1 MAGRPPR
8 ALLVFAASAAFL
20 HGRAARTQALPPSA
34 PGVRAALEVTVLDL
48 DVVAT
53 KDGRFVKDLMKG
65 DFTVK
70 VDGKQAPIDYFTKVE
85 AGQLV
90 GPDLAGASPDL
101 ILDTYRAST
110 GDRYLA
116 RQFVLFFDD
125 EHMLPEDLPR
135 AVEGARDLVTRL
147 APSDQAAVFCYNRGT
162 TRVLTPFTS
171 SKEAL
176 LDGLI
181 RLAKLPPN
189 GLRWEQDFEQSRRD
203 ALSARTQGG
212 RASAVRNWAQQAFS
226 REKAMLEDV
235 RRALSALA
243 ARSGK
248 RIFLYVSSGF
258 EMRPGQSFAQALYAG
273 ALSGRLLQ
281 QFDYTVAPDFGKT
294 VREANAAGITIYAVD
309 ARGLVP
315 DIDAADSAVIPVNR
329 FFTDANRR
337 EGMAGFAGE
346 TGGQI
351 YENRNTFKGAVDQ
364 VVREASSFYS
374 IGVTLSS
381 LPTKDEHRIEV
392 TTSRPGVALRTR
404 RTFVAKPPAQ
414 AVLDRTEMALVTP
427 DVQGDFPVELL
438 IGPAKPAGSG
448 RRVSPFEVRIPV
460 TALTFRADGERRVAE
475 IDFSFAAAEDNGDR
489 STPVVQR
496 KRISIDAAAWDPGKT
511 PFAILTGE
519 AKSRTGNQR
528 FVATVRDVATNR
540 IGIGSAS
547 VRIE

>member
-1 MAGRPPR
+1 MPGRFSRLFPVLLVSTALAAGRDARPQTPPP
-8 ALLVFAASAAFL
+8 A
-20 HGRAARTQALPPSA
+20 A
-34 PGVRAALEVTVLDL
+34 PGVRAAVEVTVLDL

-53 KDGRFVKDLMKG
+53 KDGRFVNDLTKD

-70 VDGKQAPIDYFTKVE
+70 VDGKLVPIDYFTKVE
-85 AGQLV
+85 SGQLI
-90 GPDLAGASPDL
+90 GPDLQNASPDL
-101 ILDTYRAST
+101 ILDSYKAST

-125 EHMLPEDLPR
+125 EHMLPDDVPR

-147 APSDQAAVFCYNRGT
+147 APSDQAAVYCYNRGT

-176 LDGLI
+176 LDGLA
-181 RLAKLPPN
+181 RLAKVPPN
-189 GLRWEQDFEQSRRD
+189 GLKWEQDFQQYRRD
-203 ALSARTQGG
+203 AVSARTQGG
-212 RASAVRNWAQQAFS
+212 RASAVHNWSQESFG

-258 EMRPGQSFAQALYAG
+258 EMRPGQSFAQAVPV
-273 ALSGRLLQ
+273 GRLQ
-281 QFDYTVAPDFGKT
+281 QFDYTVTPDFGKT

-309 ARGLVP
+309 ARGLTL
-315 DIDAADSAVIPVNR
+315 DLDAADSAVIPVNR

-351 YENRNTFKGAVDQ
+351 YENRNSFKGAVDQ
-364 VVREASSFYS
+364 IAREAGSFYS

-381 LPTKDEHRIEV
+381 LPKKDEHRIDV
-392 TTSRPGVALRTR
+392 TARRPGVTVRTR
-404 RTFVAKPPAQ
+404 RTFVPKPPGQ
-414 AVLDRTEMALVTP
+414 ALLDRTEMALLTP
-427 DVQGDFPVELL
+427 DVQGEFPVELS

-460 TALTFRADGERRVAE
+460 TALAFRDDGGTRKAE

-496 KRISIDAAAWDPGKT
+496 RLISIDAAAWNPEKV
-511 PFAILTGE
+511 PFYVFTGE

-540 IGIGSAS
+540 IGIGSAN

>member
-1 MAGRPPR
+1 MPGRPPR
-8 ALLVFAASAAFL
+8 VFFALLVSAAL
-20 HGRAARTQALPPSA
+20 VGGRDARPQTPPPAA
-34 PGVRAALEVTVLDL
+34 PGVRAAVEVTVLDL

-53 KDGRFVKDLMKG
+53 KDGRFVDDLAKD

-70 VDGKQAPIDYFTKVE
+70 VDGKPAPIDYFTKVA

-101 ILDTYRAST
+101 ILESYKAST

-125 EHMLPEDLPR
+125 EHMLPDDVPR

-147 APSDQAAVFCYNRGT
+147 APSDQAAIFCYNRGT

-176 LDGLI
+176 LDGLG
-181 RLAKLPPN
+181 RLAKIPPN
-189 GLRWEQDFEQSRRD
+189 GLKWQQDFQQYRRD
-203 ALSARTQGG
+203 AASARTQGG
-212 RASAVRNWAQQAFS
+212 RASAVRNWSQES
-226 REKAMLEDV
+226 YGREKAMLEDV

-258 EMRPGQSFAQALYAG
+258 EMRPGQSFAQAVPF
-273 ALSGRLLQ
+273 SGLQ
-281 QFDYTVAPDFGKT
+281 QFDYTVVPEFVRT
-294 VREANAAGITIYAVD
+294 VKEANAAGITMYAVD
-309 ARGLVP
+309 ARGLTMDV
-315 DIDAADSAVIPVNR
+315 DAADSAVISLNPVNR

-351 YENRNTFKGAVDQ
+351 YENRNSFKGAVDQ
-364 VVREASSFYS
+364 IAREASSFYS

-381 LPTKDEHRIEV
+381 LPKKDEHRIEV
-392 TTSRPGVALRTR
+392 TTRRPGVSVRTR
-404 RTFVAKPPAQ
+404 RTFVPKPPAQ

-427 DVQGDFPVELL
+427 DVQGEFPVELV

-448 RRVSPFEVRIPV
+448 RRVSPFQVRIPV
-460 TALTFRADGERRVAE
+460 SALTFRDDGGRREAE

-489 STPVVQR
+489 STPAVQR
-496 KRISIDAAAWDPGKT
+496 RRVSIDAAAWDPEKA
-511 PFAILTGE
+511 PFYVFTGE
-519 AKSRTGNQR
+519 AKSRTGNHR